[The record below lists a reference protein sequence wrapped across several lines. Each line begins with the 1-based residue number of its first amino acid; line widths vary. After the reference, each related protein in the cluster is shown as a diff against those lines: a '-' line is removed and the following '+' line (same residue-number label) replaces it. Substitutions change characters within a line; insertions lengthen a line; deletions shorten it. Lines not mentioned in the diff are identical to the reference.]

1 MGYGS
6 IFIDI
11 DNFPES
17 WQGWFQLVFLSG
29 SYSYILLT
37 GCNLI
42 SEGSELLELTKYKDL
57 VGPTILPVLGA
68 VPDGAI
74 VLFSGIGSNAQEQ
87 LETGIGALAGS
98 TVMLLTVPWIL
109 AILGG
114 RVDLV
119 KKDGEIIGGYKQKVK
134 LHEMPWSQA
143 LFETGVYLGKD
154 GQNIVWTMGIWMI
167 ITSIPYFIIQGSAF
181 ENTED
186 DTSKIASGESVSAL
200 VSFIFS
206 TCLFFAYL
214 GWSYNTAMSEGDD

>member
-87 LETGIGALAGS
+87 LETGLLDIRRVSCSFGPLALIAFDAFS
-98 TVMLLTVPWIL
+98 SVTASLQESAPWL
-109 AILGG
+109 D
-114 RVDLV
+114 RR
-119 KKDGEIIGGYKQKVK
+119 
-134 LHEMPWSQA
+134 SC
-143 LFETGVYLGKD
+143 F
-154 GQNIVWTMGIWMI
+154 
-167 ITSIPYFIIQGSAF
+167 
-181 ENTED
+181 
-186 DTSKIASGESVSAL
+186 
-200 VSFIFS
+200 
-206 TCLFFAYL
+206 
-214 GWSYNTAMSEGDD
+214 